1 MSILTVGTMA
11 FDSIETP
18 FGKVDHVIGGA
29 CTYISWA
36 ASYWYDHINLVSII
50 GDDFPESE
58 IEALVSRGVK
68 TDGLVRVQGKKSF
81 YWSGRYHNDMN
92 GRDTLITDLNV
103 LEDFSPILPKSF
115 QSSKFIMLGNLTPS
129 IQASILDQLSDP
141 PKLVILDTMNFWM
154 DVAMDE
160 LMKLLP
166 RVDVLT
172 VNDEEARQLSGE
184 RSLVKAAAVIHKM
197 GPKYLVIKKGE
208 HGALL
213 FYENQIFFAPGLPVA
228 DVLDPTG
235 AGDSFAGGMV
245 GYLARTND
253 ISFNNMK
260 TAIIYGSVMA
270 SFCVED
276 FSLSKLKNLNQDEI
290 YKRINQFENL
300 STFDVKELTVLNS

>member
-18 FGKVDHVIGGA
+18 YGKVDHVIGGA

-36 ASYWYDHINLVSII
+36 ASYWHSHINLVSII
-50 GDDFPESE
+50 GDDFPEDE
-58 IEALVSRGVK
+58 IVALNKRGVK

-81 YWSGRYHNDMN
+81 YWSGRYHADMN

-103 LEDFSPILPKSF
+103 LEDFSPNLPKDF
-115 QSSKFIMLGNLTPS
+115 QSSQFIMLGNLTPS

-160 LMKLLP
+160 LKQLLF
-166 RVDVLT
+166 RV
-172 VNDEEARQLSGE
+172 E
-184 RSLVKAAAVIHKM
+184 
-197 GPKYLVIKKGE
+197 PKYLVIKKGE

-213 FYENQIFFAPGLPVA
+213 FYEDQIFFAPGLPVA

-235 AGDSFAGGMV
+235 AGDSFAGGMI
-245 GYLARTND
+245 GYLAQTDD
-253 ISFNNMK
+253 ISFSNMK

-270 SFCVED
+270 SFCVEG
-276 FSLSKLKNLNQDEI
+276 FSLSKLKNLTQNEI
-290 YKRINQFENL
+290 YARIHQFENL

>member
-18 FGKVDHVIGGA
+18 YGKVDHVIGGA

-36 ASYWYDHINLVSII
+36 ASYWYSHINLVSII
-50 GDDFPESE
+50 GDDFPEDE
-58 IEALVSRGVK
+58 IVALNKRGVK
-68 TDGLVRVQGKKSF
+68 TDGLVRIQGKKSF
-81 YWSGRYHNDMN
+81 YWSGRYHADMN

-103 LEDFSPILPKSF
+103 LEDFNPNLPKNF

-160 LMKLLP
+160 LKQLLF

-184 RSLVKAAAVIHKM
+184 RSLVKAAAAIHKM

-213 FYENQIFFAPGLPVA
+213 FYEDQIFFAPGLPVA

-235 AGDSFAGGMV
+235 AGDSFAGGMI
-245 GYLARTND
+245 GYLAQTD
-253 ISFNNMK
+253 DVSFSNMK

-270 SFCVED
+270 SFCVEG
-276 FSLSKLKNLNQDEI
+276 FSLSKLKNLTQNEI
-290 YKRINQFENL
+290 YARIHQFENL